1 MTRSIAVLLACAA
14 LLRADR
20 QSGEL
25 RISVSDATGAALAA
39 RVEVESAINQ
49 FRRVLETSPEGR
61 LIIPGLAFGPYR
73 AVVTRDGFAP
83 SSLNLEIRSE
93 VPVERRVTLE
103 LRGITE
109 QVTVRDSSTLLDP
122 HATGPVFRLGSDALD
137 TRRASR
143 PGRELLDLVNTQPG
157 WLLEANGILH
167 PRGSEYDTQYVI
179 DGIPVTDNRSPGF
192 APAFAAEATE
202 SMRIWTGGIPA
213 EFGRKLGGVI
223 ELTTRRDSRLGWR
236 GAAALE
242 GGSFASRSGSLSG
255 QYGARRW
262 TASLAAT
269 GFLTDRFLDPP
280 APENFTNHGSGG
292 GFTGRLDTEP
302 SDRDRLRFY
311 FHHKRSGFQVP
322 NELFQ
327 QAAGQRQDR
336 GTRESLGQA
345 SYQRTLS
352 AKWLFDARLMARDV
366 DARLWSN
373 PLATPILASQ
383 DRGFRELY
391 LNSSA
396 ATTQGRHS
404 IKFGAEAVL
413 TSARELFAYRI
424 ADPSFFEDE
433 FPLSF
438 RFQGRRRGN
447 EQSAY
452 IQDTIRLGN
461 LTVNAGLRWD
471 RYRLL
476 VTEAAISPRLGV
488 GYYLPKTRTLL
499 RASYDRIFTTPAIEN
514 LLLASS
520 PAAQSLTDETSGL
533 PVRPSRGNYFEAG
546 FSQAIF
552 SRLRMDASWYLRR
565 LRNYGDDEVFLNTG
579 VSFPIAFQR
588 ARVRGYEVKLEVP
601 SWGRFSGFASYSN
614 LLGTGYL
621 PVTGGL
627 FLDEADELLAQGSF
641 PITQDQRNTVQ
652 LRGRWDVT
660 GRVWTAVGYWY
671 NSGLP
676 FEGEAPETGDPRVLS
691 QVDFAR
697 GRVKPSYSFDLSLGI
712 ELWRGERY
720 QATFQVDAL
729 NVADRFN
736 LINFAGLLSGTAIG
750 QPRNVAARLRVAF

>member
-1 MTRSIAVLLACAA
+1 MRRAAIALLACAA
-14 LLRADR
+14 LAPADR

-25 RISVSDATGAALAA
+25 RMAVADPTGAALAA

-49 FRRVLETSPEGR
+49 VRRTYETSPEGR
-61 LIIPGLAFGPYR
+61 LNIPGLAFGPYR
-73 AVVTRDGFAP
+73 VSVIRDGFAA
-83 SSLNLEIRSE
+83 SSFSFEIRGE
-93 VPVERRVTLE
+93 VPVERKVTLE

-109 QVTVRDSSTLLDP
+109 QVTVRDSGTLLDP
-122 HATGPVFRLGSDALD
+122 HATGPVFRLGSEAIH

-143 PGRELLDLVNTQPG
+143 PGREILDLVNTQPG

-167 PRGSEYDTQYVI
+167 PRGSEYDTQYVM

-192 APAFAAEATE
+192 APAFAAESTE
-202 SMRIWTGGIPA
+202 SMRIWTAGIPA
-213 EFGRKLGGVI
+213 EFGRKLGGVV

-236 GAAALE
+236 GSAALE
-242 GGSFASRSGSLSG
+242 GGSFASRNGAIGG

-262 TASLAAT
+262 TVSLGAN
-269 GFLTDRFLDPP
+269 GFFTDRFLDPP
-280 APENFTNHGSGG
+280 APENFTNHGSGA
-292 GFTGRLDTEP
+292 GFTARLDTEP
-302 SDRDRLRFY
+302 SDQDRVRFY
-311 FHHKRSGFQVP
+311 FHQKRSAFLVP

-327 QAAGQRQDR
+327 QTAGQRQDR
-336 GTRESLGQA
+336 ATRESLGQA

-396 ATTQGRHS
+396 ATTQGRHAV
-404 IKFGAEAVL
+404 KFGIEAAF

-424 ADPSFFEDE
+424 ADPTFFEEE
-433 FPLSF
+433 FPLAF
-438 RFQGRRRGN
+438 RFRGRRRGN

-452 IQDTIRLGN
+452 VQDTIRLGN

-476 VTEAAISPRLGV
+476 VAETAFSPRLGI
-488 GYYLPKTRTLL
+488 GYYLPRTRTLL
-499 RASYDRIFTTPAIEN
+499 RASLDRVFTTPAIEN

-520 PAAQSLTDETSGL
+520 PEARNLTDETSGL

-552 SRLRMDASWYLRR
+552 SRVRLDASWYLRR

-579 VSFPIAFQR
+579 VSFPIAFEQ

-627 FLDEADELLAQGSF
+627 FLDDAAELLAQGSF

-652 LRGRWDVT
+652 LRGRWDLT
-660 GRVWTAVGYWY
+660 RRVWAAAGYWY

-712 ELWRGERY
+712 DLLRGERY